1 MRSIL
6 MGSAMAVMMLA
17 MLHRPIMEGTLS
29 LGTASVGF
37 VLAHLAVAGGVLG
50 LAVFVPAVRQ
60 RVARHRPDGRHVLAM
75 LVGAVLTAGATH
87 AVMHGGWV

>member
-1 MRSIL
+1 MRPIL

-37 VLAHLAVAGGVLG
+37 VLAHLAVAGGVLA
-50 LAVFVPAVRQ
+50 LATFVPAVR
-60 RVARHRPDGRHVLAM
+60 RRIRSHRPSVRHVLAM
-75 LVGAVLTAGATH
+75 LVGAVVVAGTTH
-87 AVMHGGWV
+87 ALIHGGWV